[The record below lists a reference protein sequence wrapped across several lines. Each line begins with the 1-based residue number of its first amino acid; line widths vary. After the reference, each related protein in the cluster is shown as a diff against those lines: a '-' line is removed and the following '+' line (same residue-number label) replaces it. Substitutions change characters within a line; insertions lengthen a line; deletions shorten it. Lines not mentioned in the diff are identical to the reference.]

1 MVGNALGGAVLRSV
15 VALMC
20 LAPLPCAAQQT
31 AADMRMQAET
41 LIYGLDDT
49 PQNIAEGVALM
60 GQAAEAGDLKA
71 KSALGRILTDGYYL
85 PADIARGLPMLEEA
99 AQAGDLEATTALGS
113 ALLWGGAVPAD
124 PPRAQVLL
132 AEAAAKGSTAAQTT
146 LGEQLI
152 GGWILPRDVTA
163 GRRYLNAAI
172 AAGEPKAE
180 LALGG
185 LYLYGIGVKQS
196 DTRALELFEAAA
208 QKDQGK
214 GLWQY
219 GEMLMWS
226 ERNARKAEG
235 YLNEAADMGQTSA
248 LATLA
253 EGAMYGYLGG
263 GSASR
268 RKFDAYAEAA
278 RSAGN
283 DKIEVLDAIR
293 QMWGISMRASGPKTL
308 ERLETAADT
317 GNAEAAKFLI
327 ALLRDGNGLN
337 VRKNSKKAETLLKR
351 YTGLMSPKEEWQYAV
366 TLEAAQA
373 GSPSSRKALAA
384 KLAEKPEYGS
394 KWFGTE
400 LYKANPNALVYV
412 LQARFRQQGLYR
424 GPLDGL
430 AGKGTIRAMNRTC
443 RALMDD
449 PGCNDSVMRPD
460 IVGAIFNGR

>member
-15 VALMC
+15 VALIC
-20 LAPLPCAAQQT
+20 LAPLPCSAQQT
-31 AADMRMQAET
+31 AADLRAQAET

-49 PQNIAEGVALM
+49 PQNIAAGVALM

-85 PADIARGLPMLEEA
+85 PADIARGLPLLEEA
-99 AQAGDLEATTALGS
+99 AQAGDLEATTALGG
-113 ALLWGGAVPAD
+113 ALLWGGAIPAD
-124 PPRAQVLL
+124 PPRAQALL

-196 DTRALELFEAAA
+196 DKRALELFEAAA

-235 YLNEAADMGQTSA
+235 YLNDAADMGQSSA

-268 RKFDAYAEAA
+268 RKFDAYAGAA
-278 RSAGN
+278 RAAGN
-283 DKIEVLDAIR
+283 QKIEVLDAIR

-308 ERLETAADT
+308 ARLETAAEA
-317 GNAEAAKFLI
+317 GNPEAARFLI

-337 VRKNSKKAETLLKR
+337 VRRDRARAEALLAR
-351 YTGLMSPKEEWQYAV
+351 YAKLLSPKEEWQYGV
-366 TLEAAQA
+366 TLEAAKA
-373 GSPSSRKALAA
+373 TTSAARKALAA
-384 KLAEKPEYGS
+384 KLADTPGYSEAWLGV
-394 KWFGTE
+394 E
-400 LYKANPNALVYV
+400 LYKANPNALIYV
-412 LQARFRQQGLYR
+412 LQTRFRAQGTYS
-424 GPLDGL
+424 GPLDGY
-430 AGKGTIRAMNRTC
+430 AGKGTIRAMNRAC

-449 PGCNDSVMRPD
+449 PGCNDSVLRPD
-460 IVGAIFNGR
+460 IVGAIFQGR